1 MSTVVRFLRTKFLIL
16 IAFPLLL
23 SGCGS
28 TGGSGGYGSGVAYLD
43 IVNSTGV
50 SIFYLYLS
58 SCSSNSW
65 GSDQLGSDVI
75 LSGTTYRFQMTPG
88 CWDLRAEL
96 SDGRETER
104 FGEQMYAGGSKTWTV
119 YTTRK

>member
-50 SIFYLYLS
+50 SIFICIS
-58 SCSSNSW
+58 RP
-65 GSDQLGSDVI
+65 VPAI
-75 LSGTTYRFQMTPG
+75 
-88 CWDLRAEL
+88 A
-96 SDGRETER
+96 
-104 FGEQMYAGGSKTWTV
+104 GEATS
-119 YTTRK
+119 